1 MNGAWCIWLLG
12 LLFLLLPLS
21 GLSAPW
27 PGVEDARGN
36 VLQLKTPARR
46 IVSLSPHLTE
56 LLFSA
61 GAGGRIVGAVAYS
74 DYPPAARRIP
84 RVGDAFRLDLER
96 ILALEPDLVVA
107 WRSGIKTAD
116 LERFSALG
124 IPLYVVDSTSLD
136 GIAAELLDL
145 GQLAG
150 TAPSARQAASR
161 YREKFAALTGR
172 YGGREKVTVFYQL
185 WDHPLMTVS
194 GRHVIGEVIRRCG
207 GRNPF
212 AGLTPLAPT
221 VAMEAVLA
229 ADPQVMI
236 AAEATGTADVFSL
249 WRGQRA
255 LRAVRANR
263 LYTLPG
269 DWISRP
275 SLRIL
280 QGMERIC
287 AILEEVRQGLGDG
300 KTATTPAR

>member
-1 MNGAWCIWLLG
+1 MSGAWRMPLLG
-12 LLFLLLPLS
+12 LLFLLLPL
-21 GLSAPW
+21 GGQSAPR
-27 PGVEDARGN
+27 PGVVDARGN
-36 VLQLKTPARR
+36 VLQLEGPARR
-46 IVSLSPHLTE
+46 IVSLAPHLTE

-61 GAGGRIVGAVAYS
+61 GAGERVVGAVAYS

-96 ILALEPDLVVA
+96 ILALEPDLLVA
-107 WRSGIKTAD
+107 WRSGIKDAD
-116 LERFSALG
+116 LERFNALG
-124 IPLYVVDSTSLD
+124 IPLYVADSTGLD

-145 GQLAG
+145 GRLAG
-150 TAPSARQAASR
+150 TEQRARQAAIR
-161 YREKFAALTGR
+161 YRERLRSLTAR
-172 YGGREKVTVFYQL
+172 YGGREKVAVFYQV
-185 WDHPLMTVS
+185 WDRPLMTVS

-212 AGLTPLAPT
+212 AGLTPLTPS
-221 VAMEAVLA
+221 VAMESVLA

-236 AAEATGTADVFSL
+236 AAESGGADVFSL
-249 WRGQRA
+249 WRGQNA
-255 LRAVRANR
+255 LQAVRAGR

-287 AILEEVRQGLGDG
+287 AILEEVRQAQGDG
-300 KTATTPAR
+300 ATATTPAN